1 MEFQHM
7 YNKNNMIKI
16 YILERNGIPFYVGKA
31 KDSTRRKHSHRK
43 TYGLDIQSYVIDEVE
58 DWKFWESYW
67 IEQFKCWGFKLEN
80 KNNGGGG
87 PSNYTEEQKQK
98 MRKPRIEGTGSKISK
113 TLRERNHSQYYTQE
127 VRQKMAAL
135 QKGRPKPFTEEHI
148 KNVSKANLESK
159 GKTVE
164 CYSLNGDF
172 IKDFPCLR
180 EAKIWLLKEKFI
192 YSPNIDKQIKDC
204 CNGRQKTC
212 HGFKFKYK

>member
-1 MEFQHM
+1 M

-98 MRKPRIEGTGSKISK
+98 MKGPRPLVK
-113 TLRERNHSQYYTQE
+113 T
-127 VRQKMAAL
+127 
-135 QKGRPKPFTEEHI
+135 I
-148 KNVSKANLESK
+148 KEN
-159 GKTVE
+159 
-164 CYSLNGDF
+164 
-172 IKDFPCLR
+172 
-180 EAKIWLLKEKFI
+180 
-192 YSPNIDKQIKDC
+192 
-204 CNGRQKTC
+204 
-212 HGFKFKYK
+212 